1 MIHPSQLAGTGLVL
15 PAIQEKSPML
25 TAEVTPSLT
34 VDAAGVCVICPT
46 PFLPDGALDERSAA
60 SMTEAYVAAGAT
72 GLTILGIMG
81 EAPKLDAE
89 EAMRLVRIVL
99 KHASGLPVIVGVSAP
114 GYAPMAALAARA
126 MQAGAAGVMI
136 APPTGLRGDDAT
148 LSWLQGAAAAVAP
161 APWVLQDFP
170 QANGVHMSPRVIAA
184 LAADERCVMLKAE
197 DWPGLDKIT
206 LLKAMMSK
214 GEMRR
219 IAMFGGNGGL
229 FLPEE
234 IQRGN
239 DGVMTGYAFPEM
251 LVRVIQMLKAGRN
264 DAAMDLFEAHLPLIR
279 TEHQPG
285 LGLAVRKYVL
295 TRRGIIAHATIR
307 APGPKLSDA
316 TRAEVDAM
324 LARLARRDPVAMKL
338 AAE

>member
-1 MIHPSQLAGTGLVL
+1 
-15 PAIQEKSPML
+15 ML
-25 TAEVTPSLT
+25 TA
-34 VDAAGVCVICPT
+34 DAQGVCIICPT
-46 PFLPDGALDERSAA
+46 PFTPDGALDARSAA
-60 SMTEAYVAAGAT
+60 TMTEAYVAAGAT

-81 EAPKLDAE
+81 EAPKLDQE
-89 EAMRLVRIVL
+89 EAMALLGIVL
-99 KHASGLPVIVGVSAP
+99 RHAHGLPVVVGVSAP
-114 GYAPMAALAARA
+114 GYAPMRALAQRA
-126 MQAGAAGVMI
+126 MEAGASGVMI
-136 APPTGLRGDDAT
+136 APPTGLRGDDAV
-148 LSWLQGAAAAVAP
+148 LSWLQGAAEAVSP

-170 QANGVHMSPRVIAA
+170 QAIGVHLSTRVIAA
-184 LAADERCVMLKAE
+184 LAADPRCVMLKAE

-206 LLKAMMSK
+206 ALVGMMAK
-214 GEMRR
+214 GEMKR
-219 IAMFGGNGGL
+219 IAIYGGNGGL

-234 IQRGN
+234 TLRGA

-251 LVRVIQMLKAGRN
+251 LVRLRALLAEGNRE
-264 DAAMDLFEAHLPLIR
+264 AAMELFEAHLPLIR

-295 TRRGIIAHATIR
+295 TRRGIIANATLR

-324 LARLARRDPVAMKL
+324 LARLARRDPVALKL

>member
-1 MIHPSQLAGTGLVL
+1 
-15 PAIQEKSPML
+15 ML
-25 TAEVTPSLT
+25 TS
-34 VDAAGVCVICPT
+34 DASGVCVICPT
-46 PFLPDGALDERSAA
+46 PFTPEGALDERSAA
-60 SMTEAYVAAGAT
+60 AMTEAYAATGAT

-89 EAMRLVRIVL
+89 EAMRLVRVVL

-114 GYAPMAALAARA
+114 GYAPMKALAQRS
-126 MQAGAAGVMI
+126 MEAGAAGVMI
-136 APPTGLRGDDAT
+136 APPSGLRGDDAAV
-148 LSWLQGAAAAVAP
+148 SWLQGAAEAVAP
-161 APWVLQDFP
+161 APWVLQDYP
-170 QANGVHMSPRVIAA
+170 QSNGVILPPRAIAT
-184 LAADERCVMLKAE
+184 LAADPRCVMLKAE

-206 LLKAMMSK
+206 TLVGMMKS

-219 IAMFGGNGGL
+219 VAIYGGNGGL

-234 IQRGN
+234 TLRGS

-251 LVRVIQMLKAGRN
+251 LVKLRALLAAGDR
-264 DAAMDLFEAHLPLIR
+264 DGAMDLFEAHLPLIR

-295 TRRGIIAHATIR
+295 MRRGIIAHATVR

-316 TRAEVDAM
+316 TRTEVDAM
-324 LARLARRDPVAMKL
+324 LARLARRDPVALKL

>member
-1 MIHPSQLAGTGLVL
+1 
-15 PAIQEKSPML
+15 ML
-25 TAEVTPSLT
+25 TS
-34 VDAAGVCVICPT
+34 DASGVCVICPT
-46 PFLPDGALDERSAA
+46 PFTPDGALDERSAA

-99 KHASGLPVIVGVSAP
+99 KHAGGLPVIVGVSAP
-114 GYAPMAALAARA
+114 GYAPMKALAQRA
-126 MQAGAAGVMI
+126 TEAGAAGVMI
-136 APPTGLRGDDAT
+136 APPAGLRGDDAA
-148 LSWLQGAAAAVAP
+148 LSWLQGAAEAVAP
-161 APWVLQDFP
+161 AAWVLQDYP
-170 QANGVHMSPRVIAA
+170 QATGVTLPPRVIAA
-184 LAADERCVMLKAE
+184 LAADPRCVMLKAE

-206 LLKAMMSK
+206 ALAGMMAK
-214 GEMRR
+214 GDMKR
-219 IAMFGGNGGL
+219 IAIYGGNGGL

-234 IQRGN
+234 TMRGA
-239 DGVMTGYAFPEM
+239 DGIMTGYAFPEM
-251 LVRVIQMLKAGRN
+251 LVRVRDLVLAGQS

-295 TRRGIIAHATIR
+295 MRRGIIAHATLR

-316 TRAEVDAM
+316 TRAEVDTM
-324 LARLARRDPVAMKL
+324 LARLARRDPVALKL

>member
-1 MIHPSQLAGTGLVL
+1 
-15 PAIQEKSPML
+15 ML
-25 TAEVTPSLT
+25 TTKAT
-34 VDAAGVCVICPT
+34 GVCVICPT
-46 PFLPDGALDERSAA
+46 PFTPDGALDERSAA
-60 SMTEAYVAAGAT
+60 TMTEAYVAAGAT

-89 EAMRLVRIVL
+89 EAMRLTRIVL
-99 KHASGLPVIVGVSAP
+99 KHAGGLPVIVGVSAP
-114 GYAPMAALAARA
+114 GYAPMKALAARA
-126 MQAGAAGVMI
+126 MEAGAAGVMI
-136 APPTGLRGDDAT
+136 APPTGLRGDEAT
-148 LSWLQGAAAAVAP
+148 LSWLQGAAQAVAP
-161 APWVLQDFP
+161 APWVLQDYP
-170 QANGVHMSPRVIAA
+170 QANGVHMSTRVIAA
-184 LAADERCVMLKAE
+184 LAADPHCVMLKAE

-206 LLKAMMSK
+206 ALVGMMAK
-214 GEMRR
+214 GEMPR
-219 IAMFGGNGGL
+219 IAIYGGNGGL

-234 IQRGN
+234 IARGT

-251 LVRVIQMLKAGRN
+251 LVRVMALVQAGDR

-295 TRRGIIAHATIR
+295 TRRGIIAHPTIR

-316 TRAEVDAM
+316 TRGEVDLM
-324 LARLARRDPVAMKL
+324 LARLARRDPVAMKM

>member
-1 MIHPSQLAGTGLVL
+1 
-15 PAIQEKSPML
+15 ML
-25 TAEVTPSLT
+25 TAEAT
-34 VDAAGVCVICPT
+34 GVCVICPT

-60 SMTEAYVAAGAT
+60 TMTEAYVAAGAS

-89 EAMRLVRIVL
+89 EAMQLVRIVL
-99 KHASGLPVIVGVSAP
+99 KHANGLPVIVGVSAP
-114 GYAPMAALAARA
+114 GYAPMKALAARA
-126 MQAGAAGVMI
+126 MEAG
-136 APPTGLRGDDAT
+136 
-148 LSWLQGAAAAVAP
+148 
-161 APWVLQDFP
+161 APWVLQDVP
-170 QANGVHMSPRVIAA
+170 QANGVHLSPRVIAA
-184 LAADERCVMLKAE
+184 LAADPRCVMLKAE

-206 LLKAMMSK
+206 TLKAMMAK

-234 IQRGN
+234 IARGN
-239 DGVMTGYAFPEM
+239 DGVMTGYAFPEL
-251 LVRVIQMLKAGRN
+251 LVRVINLVKAGQM
-264 DAAMDLFEAHLPLIR
+264 DAAMDAFEAHLPLIR

-295 TRRGIIAHATIR
+295 TRRGIIAHPTIR

-324 LARLARRDPVAMKL
+324 LARLARRDSVAMKL

>member
-1 MIHPSQLAGTGLVL
+1 
-15 PAIQEKSPML
+15 ML
-25 TAEVTPSLT
+25 TS
-34 VDAAGVCVICPT
+34 DASGVCVICPT
-46 PFLPDGALDERSAA
+46 PFTPEGALDERSAA
-60 SMTEAYVAAGAT
+60 AMTEAYAATGAT

-99 KHASGLPVIVGVSAP
+99 QHANGLPVIVGVSAP
-114 GYAPMAALAARA
+114 GYAPMKALAQRA
-126 MQAGAAGVMI
+126 MEAGAAGVMI
-136 APPTGLRGDDAT
+136 APPSGLRGDDAAVA
-148 LSWLQGAAAAVAP
+148 WLQGAAEAVAP
-161 APWVLQDFP
+161 APWVLQDYP
-170 QANGVHMSPRVIAA
+170 QATGVILPPRAIAT
-184 LAADERCVMLKAE
+184 LAADPRCVMLKAE

-206 LLKAMMSK
+206 TLVGMMKS

-219 IAMFGGNGGL
+219 IAIYGGNGGL

-234 IQRGN
+234 TMRGS

-251 LVRVIQMLKAGRN
+251 LVRIRALIASGQRES
-264 DAAMDLFEAHLPLIR
+264 AMELFEAHLPLIR

-295 TRRGIIAHATIR
+295 MRRGIIAHATVR

-324 LARLARRDPVAMKL
+324 LARLARRDPVALKL

>member
-1 MIHPSQLAGTGLVL
+1 
-15 PAIQEKSPML
+15 ML
-25 TAEVTPSLT
+25 TS
-34 VDAAGVCVICPT
+34 DASGVCVICPT
-46 PFLPDGALDERSAA
+46 PFTPEGALDERSAA
-60 SMTEAYVAAGAT
+60 AMTEAYAATGAT

-99 KHASGLPVIVGVSAP
+99 KHGNGLPVIVGVSAP
-114 GYAPMAALAARA
+114 GYAPMKALAQRA
-126 MQAGAAGVMI
+126 MEAGAAGVMI
-136 APPTGLRGDDAT
+136 APPSGLRGDDAAV
-148 LSWLQGAAAAVAP
+148 SWLQGAAEAVTP
-161 APWVLQDFP
+161 APWVLQDYP
-170 QANGVHMSPRVIAA
+170 QSNGVILPPRAIAT
-184 LAADERCVMLKAE
+184 LAADPRCVMLKAE

-206 LLKAMMSK
+206 TLVGMMKS

-219 IAMFGGNGGL
+219 IAIYGGNGGL

-234 IQRGN
+234 TMRGS

-251 LVRVIQMLKAGRN
+251 LVRIRALIASGQRES
-264 DAAMDLFEAHLPLIR
+264 AMELFEAHLPLIR

-295 TRRGIIAHATIR
+295 MRRGIIAHATVR

-316 TRAEVDAM
+316 TRAEVDSM
-324 LARLARRDPVAMKL
+324 LARLARRDPVALKL

>member
-1 MIHPSQLAGTGLVL
+1 
-15 PAIQEKSPML
+15 ML
-25 TAEVTPSLT
+25 TA
-34 VDAAGVCVICPT
+34 DANGVCVICPT
-46 PFLPDGALDERSAA
+46 PFTPDGALDERSAA
-60 SMTEAYVAAGAT
+60 GMAEAYAATGAT

-99 KHASGLPVIVGVSAP
+99 KHANGLPVIVGVSAP
-114 GYAPMAALAARA
+114 GYAPMRALAERA
-126 MQAGAAGVMI
+126 MEAGAAGVMI
-136 APPTGLRGDDAT
+136 APPAGLRGDDAA
-148 LSWLQGAAAAVAP
+148 LSWLQGAAEAVSP
-161 APWVLQDFP
+161 APWVLQDYP
-170 QANGVHMSPRVIAA
+170 QSNGIILPPRVIAA
-184 LAADERCVMLKAE
+184 LAADPRCVMLKAE
-197 DWPGLDKIT
+197 DWPGLDKIAT
-206 LLKAMMSK
+206 LVGMMAK

-219 IAMFGGNGGL
+219 IAIYGGNGGL

-234 IQRGN
+234 TMRGS

-251 LVRVIQMLKAGRN
+251 LVKLRALLAAGGRE
-264 DAAMDLFEAHLPLIR
+264 AAMDLFEAHLPLIR

-295 TRRGIIAHATIR
+295 TRRGIIAHPTLR

-324 LARLARRDPVAMKL
+324 LARLGRRDPVALKL